1 MAVKCSTRLEAAAC
15 SFLIERRSPSL
26 VCVRIEGH
34 DVGEFGELPMRCI
47 EAFLPASARAELFV
61 DARATRGATIDVSN
75 AWSAWL
81 GRHRER
87 FSAIHML
94 AGSRYVVV
102 TAEFVRRFSE
112 LEQLMRVH
120 TSGEEFDAA
129 LAASTP

>member
-1 MAVKCSTRLEAAAC
+1 MQCSTRLEAAAC
-15 SFLIERRSPSL
+15 KFLIERRSPSL
-26 VCVRIEGH
+26 VYVRIEGH
-34 DVGEFGELPMRCI
+34 DVGELGDLPMRCI
-47 EAFLPASARAELFV
+47 EAFLPTAARAELFV

-75 AWSAWL
+75 DWSAWL
-81 GRHRER
+81 GRNRDR